1 MLISLKRF
9 LRRRMMLLMIFLTQE
24 VNEERKPFQKLDL
37 SIPLMI
43 ILIYCLT
50 VELKMLVMYFLWYGG
65 ETEKSQNSFKE

>member
-24 VNEERKPFQKLDL
+24 VNEERKPFQELDL

>member
-1 MLISLKRF
+1 
-9 LRRRMMLLMIFLTQE
+9 MLLMIFLTQE

>member
-1 MLISLKRF
+1 MK
-9 LRRRMMLLMIFLTQE
+9 
-24 VNEERKPFQKLDL
+24 NESPSEIDL